1 MNRWSSSN
9 GFVFK
14 MWICFSFSIAVIIW
28 HHNLH
33 VACKLFFFGQW
44 KFLPNIQTLPNE
56 KWRHTLSHSYSL
68 AQSQSLIYHFVLFL
82 MMLQK
87 DARKLLKQNLKD
99 TLYDR
104 MQKYFRIIWIH
115 LVSTLWLDSE
125 KFLTIIIVYS
135 IIILG
140 IVYG

>member
-1 MNRWSSSN
+1 MKRRRSSN

-33 VACKLFFFGQW
+33 VACKLFFFAQW

-56 KWRHTLSHSYSL
+56 KWRHTRSLSYSL

-87 DARKLLKQNLKD
+87 DARKLLKMNLKD
-99 TLYDR
+99 TLHDR
-104 MQKYFRIIWIH
+104 MQKYFRIIWIP
-115 LVSTLWLDSE
+115 LVSTLWLERE
-125 KFLTIIIVYS
+125 KAYIKDT
-135 IIILG
+135 LG
-140 IVYG
+140 